1 MTLTLPPAEAA
12 RELVEPVLREAV
24 GRLDPRIARVARYH
38 FGWTDGDGRPRAS
51 GGKALRPTLAV
62 LSARAAGA
70 DIERC
75 LPAAAAVELV
85 HAFSL
90 LHDDVMDDDP
100 VRRHRPAAWTVFG
113 RSQAILCGNA
123 LFALALE
130 LLLEQGGPGYAAAA
144 RALNHATLSLIAGQA
159 LDLEFQ
165 DRGDVTREECLLMSR
180 HKTASLLACAC
191 SIGVTAAE
199 GPASLA
205 GALDA
210 FGTEAGLA
218 FQLTDDLL
226 GIWGRPEVT
235 GKPVLADLRA
245 RKKSLPVVAALTSR
259 TEDGRRF
266 AELLA
271 RPGELTEADLRDAA
285 DLVEQAGGRA
295 WAELEAGRRFDA
307 ATRCLDAADLPA
319 DVRAE
324 FLHIARFITS
334 RDH

>member
-24 GRLDPRIARVARYH
+24 GRLDPHSARVARYH
-38 FGWTDGDGRPRAS
+38 FGWTDEDGRPRAA
-51 GGKALRPTLAV
+51 GGKALRPTLVV

-70 DIERC
+70 DVERC

-113 RSQAILCGNA
+113 RAQAILCGNA
-123 LFALALE
+123 LLVLAGE
-130 LLLEQGGPGYAAAA
+130 LLLEQGTSGYVAAA
-144 RALNHATLSLIAGQA
+144 RALDQATLSLIAGQA

-165 DRGDVTREECLLMSR
+165 DRDDVTREECVLMSR

-191 SIGVTAAE
+191 SIGVTAVQ
-199 GPASLA
+199 GPVPLA
-205 GALDA
+205 ACLAA
-210 FGTEAGLA
+210 FGIEAGLA
-218 FQLTDDLL
+218 FQLADDLL
-226 GIWGRPEVT
+226 GIWGKSEVT
-235 GKPVLADLRA
+235 GKPVLSDLRT
-245 RKKSLPVVAALTSR
+245 RKKSLPVVAALTGR
-259 TEDGRRF
+259 TQAGDRL

-271 RPGELTEADLRDAA
+271 RPGPLTETDLHDAA
-285 DLVEQAGGRA
+285 HLVEQAGGRT
-295 WAELEAGRRFDA
+295 WAESEAERRLDA
-307 ATRCLDAADLPA
+307 AARCLADADLPA
-319 DVRAE
+319 DVRTE
-324 FLHIARFITS
+324 FLTIARFIAS

>member
-12 RELVEPVLREAV
+12 RELVEPVLRAAV
-24 GRLDPRIARVARYH
+24 DRLDPHAARVARYH
-38 FGWTDGDGRPRAS
+38 FGWTDGDGRPRAA

-70 DIERC
+70 GAERC

-123 LFALALE
+123 LLVLAGE
-130 LLLEQGGPGYAAAA
+130 LLLEQKTPGYAAAA
-144 RALNHATLSLIAGQA
+144 RMLNHATLSLMAGQA

-165 DRGDVTREECLLMSR
+165 DRDDVTRDECLLMSR
-180 HKTASLLACAC
+180 HKTAALLACAC
-191 SIGVTAAE
+191 SIGVTAVE
-199 GPASLA
+199 GSGSLA
-205 GALDA
+205 GSLFE

-218 FQLTDDLL
+218 FQLADDLL
-226 GIWGRPEVT
+226 GIWGEPEVT
-235 GKPVLADLRA
+235 GKPVLSDLRT
-245 RKKSLPVVAALTSR
+245 RKKSLPVVAALTGG
-259 TEDGRRF
+259 TESGERL

-271 RPGELTEADLRDAA
+271 RPGQLAEADLHEAA
-285 DLVEQAGGRA
+285 RMVEQAGGRA
-295 WAELEAGRRFDA
+295 WAELEAERRLDA
-307 ATRCLDAADLPA
+307 AARRLDEADLPA

-324 FLHIARFITS
+324 FLQIARFITA

>member
-1 MTLTLPPAEAA
+1 MTMTLRPVETA

-24 GRLDPRIARVARYH
+24 GRLDPLTANVARYH
-38 FGWTDGDGRPRAS
+38 FGWADEAGQPCAA
-51 GGKALRPTLAV
+51 GGKALRPALAV
-62 LSARAAGA
+62 LSGLAAGA
-70 DIERC
+70 EVARC

-123 LFALALE
+123 LLALAGD
-130 LLLEQGGPGYAAAA
+130 LLLEQGTPGYTAAA
-144 RALNHATLSLIAGQA
+144 RALNRATRALIAGQA
-159 LDLEFQ
+159 LDLDFPA
-165 DRGDVTREECLLMSR
+165 RADVTREDCLRMSE

-191 SIGVTAAE
+191 SIGVTAVQ

-205 GALDA
+205 ASLAA

-218 FQLTDDLL
+218 FQLADDLL
-226 GIWGRPEVT
+226 GIWGESEVT

-245 RKKSLPVVAALTSR
+245 RKKSLPVVAALTGR
-259 TEDGRRF
+259 TPAGRRL
-266 AELLA
+266 AALLA
-271 RPGELTEADLRDAA
+271 RPGPLTESDLRTAA
-285 DLVEQAGGRA
+285 GLIEQAGGRQ
-295 WAELEAGRRFDA
+295 WAELEAGRRLRTA
-307 ATRCLDAADLPA
+307 LQCLHRADMPA
-319 DVRAE
+319 GVRAE
-324 FLHIARFITS
+324 FVSIARFIAS

>member
-1 MTLTLPPAEAA
+1 MTLTLPAAEAA

-24 GRLDPRIARVARYH
+24 GRLDPLSARVARYH
-38 FGWTDGDGRPRAS
+38 FGWADDQGATGAG

-62 LSARAAGA
+62 LSGRAAGA
-70 DIERC
+70 DVERC

-113 RSQAILCGNA
+113 RPHALLCGNA
-123 LFALALE
+123 LLTLAGE
-130 LLLEQGGPGYAAAA
+130 LLLEQGTPGGAAAA
-144 RALNHATLSLIAGQA
+144 RALNEAVLSLVAGQA

-165 DRGDVTREECLLMSR
+165 DRDDVTREECLRMSR
-180 HKTASLLACAC
+180 CKTASLLACAC
-191 SIGVTAAE
+191 SIGVTAAG
-199 GPASLA
+199 GPARLA
-205 GALDA
+205 GALAA

-218 FQLTDDLL
+218 FQLADDLL
-226 GIWGRPEVT
+226 GIWGSTEAT
-235 GKPVLADLRA
+235 GKPVLADLRT
-245 RKKSLPVVAALTSR
+245 RKKSLPVVAALTGP
-259 TEDGRRF
+259 TAAGRRL

-271 RPGELTEADLRDAA
+271 RPEPLTEFDLHDAA
-285 DLVEQAGGRA
+285 RLVEEAGGRA
-295 WAELEAGRRFDA
+295 WAEAEAGRRLDA
-307 ATRCLDAADLPA
+307 ATRCLDDADLPA

-324 FLHIARFITS
+324 FLHLARFIAS

>member
-1 MTLTLPPAEAA
+1 MTLTLPAAEAA

-24 GRLDPRIARVARYH
+24 GRLDPLSARVARYH
-38 FGWTDGDGRPRAS
+38 FGWADDQGATGG

-62 LSARAAGA
+62 LSGRAAGA
-70 DIERC
+70 DVERC

-113 RSQAILCGNA
+113 RPHALLCGNA
-123 LFALALE
+123 LLTLAGE
-130 LLLEQGGPGYAAAA
+130 LLLEQGTPGGAAAA
-144 RALNHATLSLIAGQA
+144 RALNEAVLSLVAGQA

-165 DRGDVTREECLLMSR
+165 DRDDVTREECLRMSR
-180 HKTASLLACAC
+180 CKTASLLACAC
-191 SIGVTAAE
+191 SIGVTAAG
-199 GPASLA
+199 GPARLA
-205 GALDA
+205 GALAA

-218 FQLTDDLL
+218 FQLADDLL
-226 GIWGRPEVT
+226 GIWGSTEAT
-235 GKPVLADLRA
+235 GKPVLADLRT
-245 RKKSLPVVAALTSR
+245 RKKSLPVVAALTGPTSA
-259 TEDGRRF
+259 GRRL

-271 RPGELTEADLRDAA
+271 RPEPLTESDLHDAA
-285 DLVEQAGGRA
+285 RLVEEAGGRA
-295 WAELEAGRRFDA
+295 WAEAEAGRRLDA
-307 ATRCLDAADLPA
+307 ATRCLDDADLPA

-324 FLHIARFITS
+324 FLHLARFIAS